1 MTKNIQ
7 LISKALHL
15 PMVFPT
21 SQNRSLSTRVLAAL
35 FICLAISFPMGA
47 QAGEKEQNQGQGHEE
62 TAGVTSLQI
71 QLRPIM
77 APITGASQYYAPIT
91 LFIEA
96 VSKDHILKICH
107 YRPLIVDA
115 VLQVL
120 SRQPIPVIRRKLDL
134 RNIPAQ
140 VLAPINIALGAEIVR
155 AVYVV
160 PGAHAKGYNTGLFRV
175 SASSCK
181 IIEDKA
187 AETKK
192 SH

>member
-1 MTKNIQ
+1 
-7 LISKALHL
+7 
-15 PMVFPT
+15 
-21 SQNRSLSTRVLAAL
+21 
-35 FICLAISFPMGA
+35 MGA
-47 QAGEKEQNQGQGHEE
+47 EAGEKEQNQVQEE
-62 TAGVTSLQI
+62 TAGVPSLQI

-96 VSKDHILKICH
+96 VSKDHIQKICH

-115 VLQVL
+115 ILQVL

-134 RNIPAQ
+134 RNLPAQ

-160 PGAHAKGYNTGLFRV
+160 PGANAKGNKTSQFVFSG
-175 SASSCK
+175 SSCK
-181 IIEDKA
+181 ITEN
-187 AETKK
+187 
-192 SH
+192 

>member
-1 MTKNIQ
+1 
-7 LISKALHL
+7 
-15 PMVFPT
+15 
-21 SQNRSLSTRVLAAL
+21 
-35 FICLAISFPMGA
+35 MGA
-47 QAGEKEQNQGQGHEE
+47 EASEKEQNQEE
-62 TAGVTSLQI
+62 TAGVQPLHI
-71 QLRPIM
+71 QLKTIM
-77 APITGASQYYAPIT
+77 APITGTSQYYAPIT
-91 LFIEA
+91 FFIEA
-96 VSKDHILKICH
+96 VSKDHIQKICY

-134 RNIPAQ
+134 RNLPAQ

-160 PGAHAKGYNTGLFRV
+160 PGVNAKEYNNGQFIL

-181 IIEDKA
+181 NIENKA
-187 AETKK
+187 AKTKK